1 MNESA
6 DLKKYYR
13 IREVSEMIG
22 APLSTLRFWEKE
34 FPFLRPKRGSR
45 GTRLYSASDIERIRM
60 IHFLIK
66 VKGLKIDA
74 AKAQINN
81 NPSGVARQA
90 AAVERLIEIREELRG
105 MLNAVIRRR

>member
-1 MNESA
+1 MRDT

-13 IREVSEMIG
+13 IREVAEILDV
-22 APLSTLRFWEKE
+22 PLSTLRYWEQE
-34 FPFLRPKRGSR
+34 FPSIRPKRGAN
-45 GTRLYSASDIERIRM
+45 GTRLYSANDIERTRM
-60 IHFLIK
+60 IHFLLK

-90 AAVERLIEIREELRG
+90 AAVERLIKIRDELQG
-105 MLNAVIRRR
+105 MLSAVTRHR